1 VTRGR
6 RQVLSLLDPLVQK
19 YLLTGTNVRLLTQL
33 GDGSAAFIARRQR
46 RAAQFT
52 CFTGTNVRLLTQLG
66 DGSAAFVARRQRR
79 AAQPVDRGC
88 REEPRR
94 RR

>member
-1 VTRGR
+1 MTRGR

-19 YLLTGTNVRLLTQL
+19 YLL
-33 GDGSAAFIARRQR
+33 
-46 RAAQFT
+46 
-52 CFTGTNVRLLTQLG
+52 TGTNVRLLTQLG